1 MSRPSSQDS
10 LDDEMNLK
18 LATVASTWTTGTD
31 QDFANKLEA
40 QRCLLQAESERRRRT
55 LKALPATPEKRKSNS
70 RDDSEGARAPT
81 ERKARFGQ
89 DDGGSADGAA
99 PKEVPVGL
107 DVDELEF
114 TVDTCGFAYE
124 VAAMGKA
131 QEGTS
136 KCASVQGGGETVE
149 TMVKE
154 TNLAFSGVLQGAT
167 AAQLISQLDALQLRA
182 LHAVVVRGVRVVVVS
197 GPAGSGKSALNRL
210 LILWQPSAKVM
221 APTQG
226 SRRVCQKNIDEVLPR
241 KSYMPTLQADTTCAY
256 YK

>member
-1 MSRPSSQDS
+1 MSQASSQDS
-10 LDDEMNLK
+10 LDDEMNMK
-18 LATVASTWTTGTD
+18 LATAASTWTTGTD
-31 QDFANKLEA
+31 QEFANKLEA
-40 QRCLLQAESERRRRT
+40 QRCLLQAESERRRR
-55 LKALPATPEKRKSNS
+55 ALPATPEKRKSNS

-81 ERKARFGQ
+81 ERKARLGQ
-89 DDGGSADGAA
+89 SDGGSADGAA
-99 PKEVPVGL
+99 PKEVPVSL
-107 DVDELEF
+107 DVDGLDF
-114 TVDTCGFAYE
+114 TVGPDGFAYE
-124 VAAMGKA
+124 VAATGKV

-154 TNLAFSGVLQGAT
+154 INLAFSGASQS
-167 AAQLISQLDALQLRA
+167 AAAAHLISQLDALQLRA

-210 LILWQPSAKVM
+210 LILWQPSAKVL

-226 SRRVCQKNIDEVLPR
+226 SRRVCQKNIDEVFPR